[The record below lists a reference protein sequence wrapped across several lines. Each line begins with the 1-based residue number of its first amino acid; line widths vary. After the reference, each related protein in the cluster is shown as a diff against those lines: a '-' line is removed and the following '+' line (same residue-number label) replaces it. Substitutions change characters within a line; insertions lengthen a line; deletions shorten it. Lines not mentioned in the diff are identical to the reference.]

1 MQAGHRVDVIGHT
14 WDDMD
19 EASPIAP
26 AFLQARLE
34 TLLLSHMSR
43 LVTGRTRRH
52 HLRDRVR
59 VLTSAFR
66 GSACS
71 HMPFPRDLVETEI
84 AFSPGAF
91 CSKQAVL
98 PYLDDDA
105 SMVLLT
111 RWDVVFYTPVELDL
125 LSSNLFYVTN
135 WCRAV
140 GAAHSQNSRAWGLER
155 FGLCADT
162 HGMPDWL
169 FMATPKLM
177 HLFFGNLVGDLCGG
191 AFRVPGF
198 RVNDSEAACHTNHAV
213 IVGRALQL
221 GKQGLL
227 KMGRYLYHMMDYDF
241 VRTARA
247 QVSYSAH
254 VPGLNCYHTEER
266 TQCINALTRP
276 EDMWLIEPN
285 VSRVESKLREL
296 NAPTWMHRHLQRINI
311 FVDSRKTK
319 LWNMHIPTLFSRCHP
334 AIALLACPAS
344 TFQAFVKGMVTLT
357 RNYSYI

>member
-1 MQAGHRVDVIGHT
+1 
-14 WDDMD
+14 
-19 EASPIAP
+19 
-26 AFLQARLE
+26 
-34 TLLLSHMSR
+34 
-43 LVTGRTRRH
+43 
-52 HLRDRVR
+52 
-59 VLTSAFR
+59 
-66 GSACS
+66 
-71 HMPFPRDLVETEI
+71 MPFPRDLVETNI
-84 AFSPGAF
+84 SFSPGAF

-125 LSSNLFYVTN
+125 LSSDLFYVTN